1 MREVDGR
8 HPASTDLPL
17 DGVAVGGEAFESVV
31 HRSLVFI
38 LFQQRLEP
46 WVVADGIVARVEPD
60 HGSASP

>member
-17 DGVAVGGEAFESVV
+17 DGVAVGGEAFESVG
-31 HRSLVFI
+31 HRSLVLV

-46 WVVADGIVARVEPD
+46 RIVADEIVARVEADQPC
-60 HGSASP
+60 ARP